1 MKFDSNKK
9 YVAELLREKGKKF
22 IIPEYQR
29 PYRWTKDECETLW
42 NDILGVFYNGGN
54 IEEYFLGSIVAFERK
69 KSELEIIDGQ
79 QRITTFTLL
88 FRAFYECL
96 KTGTAKVAPLFL
108 VEFGKCVWEIDL
120 KKGLIFNN
128 PHLISKV
135 ATDAN
140 NHILKN
146 ILSEDIN
153 IPLIMANNSNYAQNY
168 IFFSKKLEEFIKKD
182 PLRFEELCEMFLEQ
196 KLFILFVVCDSQE
209 SAMTIFNTLNS
220 RGLPLSNADILKG
233 YIYKNKKD
241 KKDKEK
247 FANDWKDI
255 ESKIEESDNI
265 KDLDFL
271 FLQYMHII
279 RAENGDTDS
288 TTQAVLTFFTKKDQ
302 KKKCYGALQ
311 DWLSKPETMPFISN
325 LADFWIKP
333 ENYLSEKSN
342 RYIDILDLF
351 QNDTWKIFVSY
362 LVWRKKD
369 CFNDNDN
376 FDRYKFSEE
385 FDKYLP
391 KLIKF
396 ITLQFINKNASTN
409 VIKDIVFKMNV
420 SLKKLKKNEEN
431 FPEIQQSIPK
441 MPKEDMFFDIMKNF
455 DTRKIKYILFL
466 YAYIYNYFEEDIN
479 PKNIKLEVE
488 HILPKEWQNANFD
501 GWDEE
506 THKEYLEKIGNK
518 ILLDKPSNAKCKDG
532 FFAKKQTIYKNVYD
546 RANLK
551 EVKDLGT
558 PKIEN
563 KGDNIHNV
571 LKQKDENKRN
581 IWEKTDI
588 DNREKEI
595 YKNLNSFLSSNN

>member
-1 MKFDSNKK
+1 MQFDSKK
-9 YVAELLREKGKKF
+9 EYVARLLDEGQKF

-42 NDILGVFYNGGN
+42 NDILGVFGNGSN
-54 IEEYFLGSIVAFERK
+54 VEEYFLGSIVTYK
-69 KSELEIIDGQ
+69 NDNGGLEIIDGQ
-79 QRITTFTLL
+79 QRITTLTLL
-88 FRAFYECL
+88 FRAFYECFSHGIAQ
-96 KTGTAKVAPLFL
+96 KNQFFL
-108 VEFGKCVWEIDL
+108 VGFGKCIWEIDF
-120 KKGLIFNN
+120 KKGLIFENN
-128 PHLISKV
+128 HLNSKV
-135 ATDAN
+135 ITDN
-140 NHILKN
+140 NNDILKN
-146 ILSEDIN
+146 ILSEKIDITKIKN
-153 IPLIMANNSNYAQNY
+153 NNSNYAKNY
-168 IFFSKKLEEFIKKD
+168 IFFYEKLREFIVNE
-182 PLRFEELCEMFLEQ
+182 PLLFEKLCEMFLQ
-196 KLFILFVVCDSQE
+196 KKLFVLLVVCDSQE

-233 YIYKNKKD
+233 YIYKKVKN
-241 KKDKEK
+241 KEK

-255 ESKIEESDNI
+255 ETKIEESENV

-271 FLQYMHII
+271 FIQYMHII
-279 RAENGDTDS
+279 RAENEDTNT
-288 TTQAVLTFFTKKDQ
+288 TTQGVLPFFTKTD
-302 KKKCYGALQ
+302 KKEYYGALQ
-311 DWLSKPETMPFISN
+311 NWLYKPETIPFISN

-441 MPKEDMFFDIMKNF
+441 IPKEDMFFDIMKNF

>member
-9 YVAELLREKGKKF
+9 YVDELLREKGKKF

-54 IEEYFLGSIVAFERK
+54 IEEYFLGSIVAFESK

-153 IPLIMANNSNYAQNY
+153 IQLIMANNSNYAQNY

-279 RAENGDTDS
+279 RAENEDTNT
-288 TTQAVLTFFTKKDQ
+288 TTQGILPFFTKTN
-302 KKKCYGALQ
+302 KKEYYGALQ
-311 DWLSKPETMPFISN
+311 DWLYKTETIPFISN
-325 LADFWIKP
+325 LADFWISPK
-333 ENYLSEKSN
+333 EYLSDKSS
-342 RYIDILDLF
+342 RYISILNLF
-351 QNDTWKIFVSY
+351 QNDTWKFFVSY

-376 FDRYKFSEE
+376 FDKDKFSEE

-391 KLIKF
+391 ELIKV
-396 ITLQFINKNASTN
+396 ITIHFINNNASTN
-409 VIKDIVFKMNV
+409 VLKDIVFKMNV
-420 SLKKLKKNEEN
+420 SLKQEN
-431 FPEIQQSIPK
+431 FTAIQQS
-441 MPKEDMFFDIMKNF
+441 MPEKGIFFERMKDF

-466 YAYIYNYFEEDIN
+466 YAYIYSKFEEDIN
-479 PKNIKLEVE
+479 ASDLEVE
-488 HILPKEWQNANFD
+488 HILPKNLKFASSFFT
-501 GWDEE
+501 EE
-506 THKEYLEKIGNK
+506 LHKEYVEKIGNK
-518 ILLDKPSNAKCKDG
+518 ILLDRVSNKQCLNNV
-532 FFAKKQTIYKNVYD
+532 FELKQTIYKEVYNKGY
-546 RANLK
+546 NLK
-551 EVKDLGT
+551 EVYDLGI
-558 PKIEN
+558 KE
-563 KGDNIHNV
+563 HSV
-571 LKQKDENKRN
+571 LKKKEENKRN
-581 IWEKTDI
+581 IWEKQDI
-588 DNREKEI
+588 DNREEEI

>member
-1 MKFDSNKK
+1 MEFKPEKQYIAK
-9 YVAELLREKGKKF
+9 LLGEEGQKF

-42 NDILGVFYNGGN
+42 NDILGVFGDGSNV
-54 IEEYFLGSIVAFERK
+54 EEYFLGSIVTYK
-69 KSELEIIDGQ
+69 NDNGELEIIDGQ

-88 FRAFYECL
+88 FRAFYEHL
-96 KTGTAKVAPLFL
+96 KSEFKTARGDYPID
-108 VEFGKCVWEIDL
+108 FGKCIWKYIRNEGFD
-120 KKGLIFNN
+120 FENR
-128 PHLISKV
+128 HLSSQIITSNDEK
-135 ATDAN
+135 A
-140 NHILKN
+140 LEQ
-146 ILSEDIN
+146 ILSEN
-153 IPLIMANNSNYAQNY
+153 CKLENKYKNSNYFKNY
-168 IFFSKKLEEFIKKD
+168 DYFYQKLMDFKGKQGFSFQKFCD
-182 PLRFEELCEMFLEQ
+182 MFLGN
-196 KLFILFVVCDSQE
+196 KLFVLLVVCDSQE

-241 KKDKEK
+241 KKDKEN
-247 FANDWKDI
+247 FANDWKKI
-255 ESKIEESDNI
+255 ETKIEESDNI

-279 RAENGDTDS
+279 RAENEDTNT
-288 TTQAVLTFFTKKDQ
+288 TTQGVLPFFTNPKFF
-302 KKKCYGALQ
+302 GAKQ
-311 DWLSKPETMPFISN
+311 NWLYKPETMPFISN

-342 RYIDILDLF
+342 RYIDILNLF

-479 PKNIKLEVE
+479 PKNLKLEIE
-488 HILPKEWQNANFD
+488 HILPKEWQSANFD
-501 GWDEE
+501 GWTEVL
-506 THKEYLEKIGNK
+506 HKEYVEKIGNK
-518 ILLDKPSNAKCKDG
+518 ILLDKPSNIKCKDG

-581 IWEKTDI
+581 IWEKQDI

>member
-153 IPLIMANNSNYAQNY
+153 IQLIMANNSNYAQNY

-279 RAENGDTDS
+279 RAENEDTNT
-288 TTQAVLTFFTKKDQ
+288 TTQGILPFFTKIN
-302 KKKCYGALQ
+302 KKEYYGALQ
-311 DWLSKPETMPFISN
+311 DWLYKTETIPFISN
-325 LADFWIKP
+325 LADFWISPK
-333 ENYLSEKSN
+333 EYLSDKSS
-342 RYIDILDLF
+342 RYISILNLF
-351 QNDTWKIFVSY
+351 QNDTWKFFVSY

-376 FDRYKFSEE
+376 FDKDKFSEE

-391 KLIKF
+391 ELIKV
-396 ITLQFINKNASTN
+396 ITIHFINNNASTN
-409 VIKDIVFKMNV
+409 VLKDIVFKMNV
-420 SLKKLKKNEEN
+420 SLKQEN
-431 FPEIQQSIPK
+431 FTAIQQS
-441 MPKEDMFFDIMKNF
+441 MPEKGIFFERMKDF

-466 YAYIYNYFEEDIN
+466 YAYIYSKFEEDIN
-479 PKNIKLEVE
+479 ASDLEVE
-488 HILPKEWQNANFD
+488 HILPKNLKFASPFFT
-501 GWDEE
+501 EE
-506 THKEYLEKIGNK
+506 LHKEYVEKIGNK
-518 ILLDKPSNAKCKDG
+518 ILLDRVSNKQCLNNV
-532 FFAKKQTIYKNVYD
+532 FELKQTIYKEVYNKGY
-546 RANLK
+546 NLK
-551 EVKDLGT
+551 EVYDLGI
-558 PKIEN
+558 KE
-563 KGDNIHNV
+563 HSV
-571 LKQKDENKRN
+571 LKKKEENKRN
-581 IWEKTDI
+581 IWEKQDI
-588 DNREKEI
+588 DNREEEI